1 MNKELLIKAGIRF
14 TEVDG
19 KVIIGYSECK
29 AKSREEYLSAD
40 KLSAD
45 DFNTAKQVVTD
56 FDPSL
61 WDWSTEDQMYIKV
74 REPVV
79 EEQPVEQVKAPEP
92 ATAIPVVPPVPVE
105 PAEPAEPVKPVEK
118 KEEEIKSSIYSKLD
132 AANISYKNVDGKIL
146 IGYPSTDSKNIKFY
160 NMADVTTALADGI
173 PQQPATKDDYLRIS
187 KAITF
192 NAGTY
197 LQNIPGYI
205 FKSVTPADVGIDP
218 AHERDAQAYL
228 VSSVKDLT
236 NYLTT
241 QMTKY
246 SAPTPQSQVKVEAP
260 KPVPKPEQEPK
271 PEAEAQVD
279 DKVRVLVKESCKEF
293 GLEDLCLKITK
304 DKNDTPTFFL
314 NFAGTEILADSDLT
328 FVEDRFD
335 KVKQEVINFV
345 SKIKALVKR

>member
-1 MNKELLIKAGIRF
+1 MNKELLIKAGIHF

-19 KVIIGYSECK
+19 KVIIGCSECK

-61 WDWSTEDQMYIKV
+61 WDWSTEEQMYIKV
-74 REPVV
+74 REHVA
-79 EEQPVEQVKAPEP
+79 EEQPVEPVKAPEP
-92 ATAIPVVPPVPVE
+92 VPAIPVAPPVPV
-105 PAEPAEPVKPVEK
+105 EPAEPVKPVEK
-118 KEEEIKSSIYSKLD
+118 EEETKSGVCAKLD
-132 AANISYKNVDGKIL
+132 AANISYKNVNGKIL
-146 IGYPSTDSKNIKFY
+146 IGHSTTDSKNIKFY
-160 NMADVTTALADGI
+160 NMANVATALADGI
-173 PQQPATKDDYLRIS
+173 PQQPATKDDYIRIS
-187 KAITF
+187 KAVTF

-218 AHERDAQAYL
+218 AHEKDAQSYL

-260 KPVPKPEQEPK
+260 KPEPKPEPEQKPK

-304 DKNDTPTFFL
+304 DKNDNPTFFL

>member
-1 MNKELLIKAGIRF
+1 MNKDLLIKAGIPF

-19 KVIIGYSECK
+19 KVIIGCSECK

-45 DFNTAKQVVTD
+45 DFNTAKQLITD
-56 FDPSL
+56 FNADL
-61 WDWSTEDQMYIKV
+61 WDWSSADQMYIKV
-74 REPVV
+74 REAV
-79 EEQPVEQVKAPEP
+79 
-92 ATAIPVVPPVPVE
+92 
-105 PAEPAEPVKPVEK
+105 
-118 KEEEIKSSIYSKLD
+118 KEEEIPAVEPEKAPEEKEESQPAVPVAPEIPAAEEPKVEEPKVTEIKSNVCAKLD
-132 AANISYKNVDGKIL
+132 AANISYTYADGKIL
-146 IGYPSTDSKNIKFY
+146 IGHSSTDSKDVKFY
-160 NMADVTTALADGI
+160 NMADVATALTDGI
-173 PQQPATKDDYLRIS
+173 VQQPATKDDYLRIS
-187 KAITF
+187 KAVTF

-205 FKSVTPADVGIDP
+205 FKNVTPSDVGIDP
-218 AHERDAQAYL
+218 SHEKDAQAFL
-228 VSSVKDLT
+228 VNSVKDLT
-236 NYLTT
+236 NYLTV

-246 SAPTPQSQVKVEAP
+246 SAPTPQPKVPVEPKAAP
-260 KPVPKPEQEPK
+260 AEPEQK

-279 DKVRVLVKESCKEF
+279 EKDRILVKESCKEF

-314 NFAGTEILADSDLT
+314 NFAGTEILSDSDLT